1 MVYYVYWETKNGN
14 TYRHRE
20 DDLKTLI
27 AYAYKRVR
35 DNKNTSLEILTLDR
49 VKGVVFKRVMNGKKT
64 YLLNLYKG
72 DKTYLLNPDGSVGGT
87 VHLDYEVY
95 IHPLDNS
102 KGGLIG
108 TTPDYK
114 MAKALL
120 KAKVTQR
127 KSILPTLGDITHGVP
142 NRYIGTLRYD
152 YHLGRYEYTDELT
165 NKREIW

>member
-14 TYRHRE
+14 IYRHSE
-20 DDLKTLI
+20 DDLKTMI

-35 DNKNTSLEILTLDR
+35 DNKNSSLEILTLNDI
-49 VKGVVFKRVMNGKKT
+49 KGVVFKKVMNGKKT
-64 YLLNLYKG
+64 YLLNLYKN
-72 DKTYLLNPDGSVGGT
+72 DKTYRLNPNGSVGEI

-102 KGGLIG
+102 RGGLVG

-120 KAKVTQR
+120 KAKATQR
-127 KSILPTLGDITHGVP
+127 KSILPTLGDITHGTP
-142 NRYIGTLRYD
+142 NRYIGILRYD
-152 YHLGRYEYTDELT
+152 SYMGRYEYTDKLT